1 MLSHA
6 MSHTMQFDGSVLLL
20 VYLNVMIIHHLSSVP
35 QVGSIT
41 GFGQSIAS
49 VARMVTPL
57 VAGAAQQASLYGPG
71 LIGTLAAAI
80 GATFAGYVSREVKLK
95 EL

>member
-1 MLSHA
+1 M
-6 MSHTMQFDGSVLLL
+6 
-20 VYLNVMIIHHLSSVP
+20 
-35 QVGSIT
+35 GSIT

-57 VAGAAQQASLYGPG
+57 VAGVAQETSLYGPG
-71 LIGTLAAAI
+71 LVGTLAATVGTA
-80 GATFAGYVSREVKLK
+80 FAGYVSRGTKLK